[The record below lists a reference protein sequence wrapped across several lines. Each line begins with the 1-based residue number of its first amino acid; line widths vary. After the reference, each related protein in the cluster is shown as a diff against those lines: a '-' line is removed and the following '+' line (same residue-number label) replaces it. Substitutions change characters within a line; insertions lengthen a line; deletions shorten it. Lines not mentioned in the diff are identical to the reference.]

1 MTDQD
6 KAAFEFVKE
15 LAQELAKK
23 DFDLPPFPD
32 TALRVKEAV
41 SDPDISVS
49 KLSGIVMSEPN
60 LVARLLM
67 MANSVAMR
75 RGPIQVTDT
84 RTAISRVGLDM
95 VRNLAVAFAAREAF
109 HAKPGSPLME
119 RLEKTR
125 HHSIEVSAIA
135 YVLARRLR
143 RSVRPDEAMLAGLL
157 HAVGKFYIFTRVEA
171 FPDLFSDEEKLEE
184 LVQQWGSGVGRAIVE
199 SWGFHEVIA
208 KAVDEYGV
216 MERDPSK
223 PSDLT
228 DFVLMGNLIAK
239 RDYKVDPKCLDD
251 LVTVPSLARM
261 RLDLETLKKVL
272 SDSGDDIESLVQTM
286 KG

>member
-1 MTDQD
+1 MIDQD

-15 LAQELAKK
+15 LAHELAKK

-95 VRNLAVAFAAREAF
+95 VRNLAVSFAAREAF
-109 HAKPGSPLME
+109 HAEPGSPLMH
-119 RLEKTR
+119 RLEQTR

-171 FPDLFSDEEKLEE
+171 FPELFGDDKKLEE
-184 LVQQWGSGVGRAIVE
+184 LTDQWGAGVGRAIVE
-199 SWGFHEVIA
+199 SWGFDEAIS
-208 KAVDEYGV
+208 KAVDEYDV
-216 MERDPSK
+216 LERDPSK

-239 RDYKVDPKCLDD
+239 RDFQIDPKSLDD
-251 LVTVPSLARM
+251 LADVPSLARM

-272 SDSGDDIESLVQTM
+272 SDSSEDIESLVHTM